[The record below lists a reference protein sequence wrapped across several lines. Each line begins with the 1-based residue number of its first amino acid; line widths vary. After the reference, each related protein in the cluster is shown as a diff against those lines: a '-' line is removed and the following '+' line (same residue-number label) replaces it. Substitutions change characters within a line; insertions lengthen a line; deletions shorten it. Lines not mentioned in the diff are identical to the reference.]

1 MNKRYTGVLSRLL
14 MLALTA
20 MTLAGCGSKEGDS
33 LDTVDPFKY
42 VTLGDYEGLKIDAID
57 TTVSEGDIQANIDN
71 VLNANA
77 EAREV
82 TGPCMACCG
91 PTLGPWLVSGMS

>member
-1 MNKRYTGVLSRLL
+1 MLSTDTHFRLIIFRRIFMNKRYTGVLSRLL

-42 VTLGDYEGLKIDAID
+42 VTLGD
-57 TTVSEGDIQANIDN
+57 
-71 VLNANA
+71 
-77 EAREV
+77 
-82 TGPCMACCG
+82 
-91 PTLGPWLVSGMS
+91 